1 MALSHLSRWMFV
13 HEPFGAPAMARSS
26 LDLPVPCP
34 SEDSGGALPSRLA
47 ESLSGHCQAS
57 DGPAKTFPANE
68 MSQTGSIG
76 SHTESSFDFVGT
88 EDSVT
93 GDHELPG
100 PRVSSPSRCT
110 TTASVAFLPAFPVSA
125 ESTLSGSGTGETGK
139 LQDLAQAKTE
149 NGKIPTDATTGNE
162 LLSALTEKVSI
173 RDEDTTTEAQA
184 RQAAES
190 FFPASRD
197 PLAYPEA
204 SRASLLRETPGIA
217 SFARPLTDHGV
228 NHSTALSAVS
238 LSPSRSPLN
247 PTQPQENPASS
258 CFPGGAGGVPGSA
271 PGAGNRGVV
280 STETLQRLISNSPL
294 HIQALLASMRQ
305 QRDGQLGETAR
316 VLSRQLWAAA
326 ARASPVV
333 IQQQLR
339 LRSQL
344 LARLALERRNR
355 GQPRPGSTPAP
366 GQAKSTSVLEPAQD
380 ESRRDSARKPV
391 TAPPKL
397 HDLNH
402 EQAQRLRQ
410 AEAQLERPEVFTVLH
425 NGSAAILHFVLRA
438 LGLLANACPQ
448 WSGSSPFDSVA
459 PSHLGPKAGSKQAES
474 RSGNSAFSGS
484 TLCLGAGSLESKM
497 REEFG
502 LDAGGAVS
510 GEAGCAGHS
519 GMQLSGTAEADRPV
533 PSSSRW
539 HWLHVVSFADKPEL
553 LTIYH
558 SILAPL
564 LSLVPPS
571 VLRSGRRDASVS
583 PGLEPKA
590 SATSYNPS
598 PGSAAA
604 SEQSDKE
611 RCDLCGVNSAFV
623 LLQVLRDLDD
633 LRSLH
638 DPVFLPSGMTPLQ
651 LLGKPAGGFSAQL
664 TGTGDANPQDGAC
677 GEGCRCTA
685 NSDSLCGL
693 AVLRRSPFFP
703 SFVEAAKGLLAWP
716 ASGAAVAAACLSQG
730 MFGTKDNQ
738 VTLERCS
745 GGKVNLPAV
754 PRAPLPTSHTGGCRA
769 TDAPSQ
775 GSTVNSAVSREEAN
789 QNSLVATARGLAEC
803 VLKHVDLNSLDGAD
817 LLTLL
822 RLSEHLK
829 PSLEEASP
837 ALGGAPAPIDKVAET
852 SENSFG
858 CVNFEEVETGQG
870 AGNSA
875 NAAGLPKTNAFGDV
889 RLFVESGKVQ
899 PQERALAGGRRGH
912 TETNASEI
920 AGVGSQAIG
929 EVSDEATQ
937 EAFPLS
943 TDLRR
948 HSRSITG
955 SSQPLDA
962 HSSKATSSLRFA
974 PMLDSLVNLPE
985 MCGSESP
992 TVELEQGCGQL
1003 QEQPPHALLRFS
1015 PLFTGGL
1022 GVPSDLENPTSGPS
1036 LTGAVGAHDIPAPVS
1051 PVERLLPGAGGM
1063 FGLQETLPESPAA
1076 CSLGALLCPG
1086 GVVNEASDNL
1096 LTTDG
1101 GRGCFADSSSREA
1114 AAFESLYPST
1124 TSSGY
1129 SFSRL
1134 PSQEADVLP
1143 SELVATVGFPTT
1155 SQEGSPLPAGS
1166 AARGGLGRECDL
1178 SAFAGRPEGSLR
1190 QANAVG
1196 GLRAV
1201 AEAGP
1206 GRRGVR
1212 HHAAGSRLPEK
1223 RPGKHASRTPGPDPL
1238 LETLSKKDYGLPAGA
1253 SCDESAVGS
1262 SLTTELQ
1269 GGVVSASC
1277 GIGGRNKRTRAQEP
1291 AIEGDLSGNRDRVWS
1306 DIPEGVESLPDLLS
1320 RGVGS
1325 LAPVASAPSTSP
1337 CKVKPTRAAG
1347 GSAARRPAAVATS
1360 RGLAVSTSSSVRSA
1374 VKGIYFDSYK
1384 KLWRVQWNRSG
1395 SSGGGGSGGAG
1406 RRVSRSFSCARLG
1419 FEAAKARA
1427 VAWMLSGGLVGDGG
1441 LPSGDSRLGVAGN
1454 GTGNAEGLSDRSD
1467 GGALAG
1473 ASMTPELLIKEEKE
1487 RLLFADPRLFLERI
1501 EAFYIR
1507 HRLYGLQCN
1516 GSGAG
1521 GSQNG
1526 SEDGM
1531 IGAGESGST
1540 GNKRG
1545 NGGSGGLR
1553 IVSVLSLDDMLA
1565 VLNGTKHG
1573 MGEQDTSEPLE
1584 EREEEAN
1591 EDRSRTVNEEALC
1604 GAGPRESPPL
1614 SVTVTVPQSQ
1624 TERLMSRKKLKREKG
1639 ASATE
1644 AVDRPAVRSSLP
1656 VPFVS
1661 GLSEEMEKH
1670 LFRLLPSLT
1679 PVQNRLDLGMQ
1690 ACHTAS
1696 GEAGSLAE
1704 ALAAEL
1710 SAAGTTVSSRIV
1722 PEEHEAHV
1730 PSVSPLSG

>member
-1 MALSHLSRWMFV
+1 MALPHLSHWAFV
-13 HEPFGAPAMARSS
+13 REPSGAPAMARST
-26 LDLPVPCP
+26 LELPVPCP
-34 SEDSGGALPSRLA
+34 PEDSGRALPSRLV

-57 DGPAKTFPANE
+57 DGPAKPFPATA

-76 SHTESSFDFVGT
+76 SHTEASFDFVGT
-88 EDSVT
+88 EDSAT

-110 TTASVAFLPAFPVSA
+110 TTASVALLPAFPVSA
-125 ESTLSGSGTGETGK
+125 ESTLSGAGTGETGK

-149 NGKIPTDATTGNE
+149 GGRIPADETTENE
-162 LLSALTEKVSI
+162 LLSALAEKVNI
-173 RDEDTTTEAQA
+173 PEEHTATEAQA
-184 RQAAES
+184 RQPAES
-190 FFPASRD
+190 FFPASSD
-197 PLAYPEA
+197 PLAYRE
-204 SRASLLRETPGIA
+204 ASLLRETPGIA
-217 SFARPLTDHGV
+217 GFARPLTDLGV

-247 PTQPQENPASS
+247 PTQLQEIPASS
-258 CFPGGAGGVPGSA
+258 CFPGGAVGVPGSA
-271 PGAGNRGVV
+271 PGAGNRGMV

-305 QRDGQLGETAR
+305 QREGQLGETAR
-316 VLSRQLWAAA
+316 ALSRQLWAAA

-366 GQAKSTSVLEPAQD
+366 GQAKSTNVLEPAQD
-380 ESRRDSARKPV
+380 ESRRDNVRKPIA
-391 TAPPKL
+391 APQPKL
-397 HDLNH
+397 QDLNH

-448 WSGSSPFDSVA
+448 WSGASPLDSAA

-474 RSGNSAFSGS
+474 KGGNSASSGS
-484 TLCLGAGSLESKM
+484 MLCLAAGSLESKM
-497 REEFG
+497 RDEFG

-510 GEAGCAGHS
+510 AEAGCAGHT

-533 PSSSRW
+533 PSSYRW

-564 LSLVPPS
+564 LSLVSPS
-571 VLRSGRRDASVS
+571 VLRSGHRDTSVS
-583 PGLEPKA
+583 IGLEPKA
-590 SATSYNPS
+590 SITSYDPS
-598 PGSAAA
+598 PCSATA

-611 RCDLCGVNSAFV
+611 RCDLCGLNSAFV

-651 LLGKPAGGFSAQL
+651 LLGKQAGGFSAQL
-664 TGTGDANPQDGAC
+664 TGTGDANPQHGAC

-730 MFGTKDNQ
+730 VFGTKDNR

-745 GGKVNLPAV
+745 GGEVNFHAV
-754 PRAPLPTSHTGGCRA
+754 PRGPLPTSHTGACRA
-769 TDAPSQ
+769 TDAPSH
-775 GSTVNSAVSREEAN
+775 GSIVNSAVNREEAN

-837 ALGGAPAPIDKVAET
+837 AHGSAPGPVEKVADT

-858 CVNFEEVETGQG
+858 CVNFEDDETEQG
-870 AGNSA
+870 GGNSA
-875 NAAGLPKTNAFGDV
+875 NTPGLSKTSAFGNV

-899 PQERALAGGRRGH
+899 PHGRALAGGHRSH
-912 TETNASEI
+912 TETNATEI

-937 EAFPLS
+937 EAFPVS

-948 HSRSITG
+948 QSRSITG

-974 PMLDSLVNLPE
+974 PVLDSLVHLPE

-992 TVELEQGCGQL
+992 TVALEQGCGQL
-1003 QEQPPHALLRFS
+1003 QEQPPHTLLRFS
-1015 PLFTGGL
+1015 PLFTCGL
-1022 GVPSDLENPTSGPS
+1022 GVPSDRENPTSGAS
-1036 LTGAVGAHDIPAPVS
+1036 LTGSMGAHGIPAPVT
-1051 PVERLLPGAGGM
+1051 PVERLLPGGGGM
-1063 FGLQETLPESPAA
+1063 FGLQETLPDSPAA

-1086 GVVNEASDNL
+1086 GVVDEASGNL

-1134 PSQEADVLP
+1134 PSQEAEVLP
-1143 SELVATVGFPTT
+1143 SELLVATVGFPTT

-1166 AARGGLGRECDL
+1166 AARGGGLGRECDL
-1178 SAFAGRPEGSLR
+1178 SAFAGRSEGSLR

-1196 GLRAV
+1196 GFRTM

-1223 RPGKHASRTPGPDPL
+1223 RPGKHASRTPGSDHL

-1253 SCDESAVGS
+1253 SCGESATGS
-1262 SLTTELQ
+1262 SLTSELQ

-1291 AIEGDLSGNRDRVWS
+1291 AMEGDFSGNRDRVWS

-1320 RGVGS
+1320 RSAGS
-1325 LAPVASAPSTSP
+1325 VAPVASAPSTSP

-1347 GSAARRPAAVATS
+1347 GSAARRAAAAATS

-1395 SSGGGGSGGAG
+1395 NSGGGGSGGAG

-1441 LPSGDSRLGVAGN
+1441 LPSGDSRVGVAGN
-1454 GTGNAEGLSDRSD
+1454 GAGNAEGLSDRSD
-1467 GGALAG
+1467 GGGLAG

-1526 SEDGM
+1526 SEDSM
-1531 IGAGESGST
+1531 NSAGESGST

-1591 EDRSRTVNEEALC
+1591 EDRSRMVDGEALC

-1614 SVTVTVPQSQ
+1614 SVTAAVPQSQ

-1639 ASATE
+1639 AAATE
-1644 AVDRPAVRSSLP
+1644 AVDRPTVRSSLP

-1670 LFRLLPSLT
+1670 LFRLLPSLA
-1679 PVQNRLDLGMQ
+1679 PVQNRLDLGRQ
-1690 ACHTAS
+1690 PCHTAN

-1710 SAAGTTVSSRIV
+1710 SAAGTTGSSRIV